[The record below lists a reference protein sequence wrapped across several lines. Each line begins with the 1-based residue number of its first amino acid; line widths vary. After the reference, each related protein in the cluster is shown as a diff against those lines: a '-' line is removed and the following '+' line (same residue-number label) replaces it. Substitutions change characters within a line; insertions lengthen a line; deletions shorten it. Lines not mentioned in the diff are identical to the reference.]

1 MYLNFGRLLL
11 WLCALALHSITLAQP
26 TPVGVAASAG
36 ARPVERS
43 TGEWLAR
50 MHEATRHG
58 AYVGTFVVSSASGGM
73 SSSRIWHVCD
83 GAQQVERVDALT
95 GAPRS
100 TYRHN
105 DQVVT
110 FLPRSGLVLQERR
123 DSLRLFSDLLQNQDA
138 SISEFYSARLVGADR
153 VAGVDADVL
162 LLEPRD
168 RMRFGYRVWS
178 ERENGLVVKLQTLD
192 ADGRVLEQ
200 AAFSDLRLDVRI
212 NMAQLIEMM
221 GRTQGYRIER
231 LEPTP
236 TTAATEGWVLKTGV
250 AGFKLMSCI
259 RRPPTSLAQQ
269 GKPQGATIQWI
280 FSEGLA
286 SVSLFVEPLDRR
298 ANDRE
303 ISLVMGA
310 TRLLSRRVQDAW
322 LTVVGE
328 VPQQTL
334 QVFSQ
339 SLDRAH

>member
-1 MYLNFGRLLL
+1 MYLNLGRVLI
-11 WLCALALHSITLAQP
+11 WLCALALQSITVAQP
-26 TPVGVAASAG
+26 SLGGSVVREGG
-36 ARPVERS
+36 RPVERS
-43 TGEWLAR
+43 TGEWLLR

-58 AYVGTFVVSSASGGM
+58 AYVGTFVVSSATGGM

-105 DQVVT
+105 DQVTT

-138 SISEFYSARLVGADR
+138 AISGFYSARLVGADR

-178 ERENGLVVKLQTLD
+178 ERESGLVVKLQTLD
-192 ADGRVLEQ
+192 RDGRVLEQ

-212 NMAQLIEMM
+212 NMGQLIEMM
-221 GRTQGYRIER
+221 GRTQGYRVER
-231 LEPTP
+231 VEPVA
-236 TTAATEGWVLKTGV
+236 TTAAAEGWVIKSGV
-250 AGFKLMSCI
+250 AGFKLTSCI
-259 RRPPTSLAQQ
+259 RRPFAGPTPPGDRQ
-269 GKPQGATIQWI
+269 GRTIQWI
-280 FSEGLA
+280 FSDGLA
-286 SVSLFVEPLDRR
+286 SVSLFVEPLDSH
-298 ANDRE
+298 AMAHDA
-303 ISLVMGA
+303 SLAVGA
-310 TRLLSRRVQDAW
+310 TRLLSRQIQGGW

-334 QVFSQ
+334 QAFSE
-339 SLDRAH
+339 SLERAR